1 MSQIH
6 ILQTTCFSPKKLG
19 CKLPNPAH
27 FSCLQ
32 DGHRVPAPAKPEGGD
47 DGAQPLQVGQGGEG
61 QPAAQPP
68 PVGQDGTQS
77 DSQLQPTELAGPQ
90 DQCHSQ
96 TAKPTHEKA
105 PEGPPHKDP
114 PHEHPP
120 QEVLSDEDPET
131 EQPVQP
137 MQPLRED
144 VIYSSDVK
152 TVMSTEVAEDLCDT
166 KGGDKNGQSKSGKG
180 KGSDCVATAMGDSV
194 EAHLGGKSPGVPEVV
209 EMQPP
214 PLPEVV
220 EMQPLPPLPP
230 PQTPPPP
237 IPPKPKLCL
246 AGKGPAVL
254 VPVPKML
261 MKDKGK
267 TKARPG
273 GVGNMHGSSVQPEL
287 EPDPQPV
294 HPEAFTWETRKLR
307 RTEQSSTKDEME
319 VVTVEDDED
328 GNYDEWAEWD
338 EDEQTSAKWQQDKK
352 VDEDVMEEEDQ
363 TWGAYPMSRHRV
375 LTYHLLPKQPLRV
388 DGKILSAPNQH
399 LSKHSWSDC
408 SITQWKIHRM
418 KGGSRIRMKIGSKSG
433 NGGITAK
440 TITTST
446 SPRSTSMR
454 AGMVGIIQEGIGRR
468 NHGRQSQEWHGQQ
481 ICLYASGG
489 ACLLLNDGISRTK
502 ITQPQRKKGESQ

>member
-230 PQTPPPP
+230 PQTPPPRL
-237 IPPKPKLCL
+237 PPKPKLCL

-287 EPDPQPV
+287 EPDPQPA

-363 TWGAYPMSRHRV
+363 TWGAWKPNVPPQGVNVPPPPKAAPTSRW
-375 LTYHLLPKQPLRV
+375 QN
-388 DGKILSAPNQH
+388 IISSQSAPVQAFLERLQH
-399 LSKHSWSDC
+399 HAMEDSQDEGWQQDQDEDWQQKRDWWYHGKNNHYKYQSEEYEYESGYGGYNSRGYWKKESW
-408 SITQWKIHRM
+408 
-418 KGGSRIRMKIGSKSG
+418 
-433 NGGITAK
+433 
-440 TITTST
+440 
-446 SPRSTSMR
+446 
-454 AGMVGIIQEGIGRR
+454 
-468 NHGRQSQEWHGQQ
+468 
-481 ICLYASGG
+481 
-489 ACLLLNDGISRTK
+489 
-502 ITQPQRKKGESQ
+502 